1 MERRTARALDDLTKR
16 NGLVTTRD
24 AERAGVPG
32 DELRAA
38 VAAGEL
44 VRVRVDAYTTADRWR
59 QLDGA
64 ARHRLRVIAAARRLR
79 APVFTHDSAAAL
91 WGFPRIGPWPEA
103 VHVSLPHGAGN
114 RSSAG
119 VHRHA
124 TPSAVDHL
132 VVMHGVRTT
141 GAARAVV
148 DVARTWEFASALV
161 AADHALRAHWATPAR
176 LARHLQAAGAGRG
189 VRRARRVVEAAS
201 AASESVGES
210 LSRARMIELG
220 LPVPELQRRFEDD
233 DGVIG
238 RVDFWWADLG
248 LVGEFDGRVK
258 YRAAGVADERGVEE
272 RLWAEKRREDR
283 LRALG
288 LRVVRWTWD
297 TALDADK
304 LRATLVGAG
313 LRQTS

>member
-1 MERRTARALDDLTKR
+1 MDGRTARALEDLTQR
-16 NGLVTTRD
+16 SSFVTTRD
-24 AERAGVPG
+24 AERAGVAG

-38 VAAGEL
+38 HAAGAL

-64 ARHRLRVIAAARRLR
+64 ERHRLRVLAAARRLR
-79 APVFTHDSAAAL
+79 TPVFTHDSAAAL
-91 WGFPRIGPWPEA
+91 WRLPRIGPWPEA
-103 VHVSLPHGAGN
+103 VHVSLPHGIGN

-124 TPSAVDHL
+124 TRGAVDH
-132 VVMHGVRTT
+132 VVVLDGVRTT
-141 GAARAVV
+141 GTARTVV
-148 DVARTWEFASALV
+148 DVARTWDFAAALA
-161 AADHALRAHWATPAR
+161 AADHALHAHWATPAR
-176 LARHLQAAGAGRG
+176 LAQQLDIAGTGRG

-201 AASESVGES
+201 GAAESVGES

-220 LPVPELQRRFEDD
+220 LPVPELQHRVED
-233 DGVIG
+233 GEGLVG
-238 RVDFWWADLG
+238 RVDFWWPDLG
-248 LVGEFDGRVK
+248 LVGEFDGRAK
-258 YRAAGVADERGVEE
+258 YRRGGVADERSPED
-272 RLWAEKRREDR
+272 RLWDEKRREDR

-304 LRATLVGAG
+304 LRATLLAVG
-313 LRQTS
+313 LRPTT